1 MSEAQVD
8 APKKY
13 WLKINDQAIVRFT
26 QPLNPGYVFWLKRRF
41 RARIASDGGERV
53 IMTRREPFNERELEE
68 LYCETEHRQ
77 QRVSVKTGLPVPKY
91 ILISVCALIDGT
103 ILSRKIVRI
112 RTVKGM
118 WDNSG

>member
-1 MSEAQVD
+1 MV

-13 WLKINDQAIVRFT
+13 WLKINDQAIVRFA

-53 IMTRREPFNERELEE
+53 VMTRREPFTDSELEE

-77 QRVSVKTGLPVPKY
+77 QRVSLGPVHQSQNTSSYALVPLY
-91 ILISVCALIDGT
+91 IALY
-103 ILSRKIVRI
+103 
-112 RTVKGM
+112 
-118 WDNSG
+118 